1 MKKKNPFWDD
11 SMTEE
16 EKLKQK
22 QIDAGKQSWR
32 DKKKREKEKDILKAR
47 YEKLIK
53 KKAKGFELDR

>member
-1 MKKKNPFWDD
+1 MTNTKKPNPFWDD

-22 QIDAGKQSWR
+22 QIKDGKQSWR
-32 DKKKREKEKDILKAR
+32 DKKKGDKEKDILKVR

-53 KKAKGFELDR
+53 QKKGD